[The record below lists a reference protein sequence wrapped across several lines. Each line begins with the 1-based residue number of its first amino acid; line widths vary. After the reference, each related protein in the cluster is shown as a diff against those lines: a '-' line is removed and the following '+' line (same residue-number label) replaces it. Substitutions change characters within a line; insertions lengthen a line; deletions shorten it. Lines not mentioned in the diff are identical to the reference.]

1 MGQIEWVPVSDR
13 LPTDDD
19 TANNQILVTFNT
31 GCVAAVP
38 LRMAIM
44 AGKLRDIT
52 AWAELPRGYDPGRID
67 RPQGWPEGGAE

>member
-1 MGQIEWVPVSDR
+1 MSQITTINWVPVAEG
-13 LPTDDD
+13 LPTDQD

-44 AGKLRDIT
+44 AAKRRDIT
-52 AWAELPRGYDPGRID
+52 AWAILPKSYTTKDGD
-67 RPQGWPEGGAE
+67 